1 MFANTLFKT
10 IAYHP
15 NECQVITSGT
25 DRKIGYWE
33 NFDGSLIRELEGSKA
48 GSVNGL
54 DITADGTYFVTGG
67 NDKLVKVSLENSS
80 LLLLYYMH
88 FMVSCQLLTA
98 FCAVCMF

>member
-15 NECQVITSGT
+15 NECQIITSGT

-33 NFDGSLIRELEGSKA
+33 NIDGSLIRELEGSKA

-54 DITADGTYFVTGG
+54 DITGDGQYFVTGG
-67 NDKLVKVSLENSS
+67 NDKLVKVRLYIRVRRLCGHLLSLKRKKS
-80 LLLLYYMH
+80 
-88 FMVSCQLLTA
+88 
-98 FCAVCMF
+98 

>member
-15 NECQVITSGT
+15 NECQIITSGT

-54 DITADGTYFVTGG
+54 DITSDGDYYVTGG
-67 NDKLVKVSLENSS
+67 NDKLVKV
-80 LLLLYYMH
+80 LLDRKIERKE
-88 FMVSCQLLTA
+88 C
-98 FCAVCMF
+98 CAIFNKTPTF

>member
-15 NECQVITSGT
+15 NECQIITSGT

-54 DITADGTYFVTGG
+54 DITGDGCYFVTGG
-67 NDKLVKVSLENSS
+67 NDKLVKVIFFAVIYLCNILVAFWSCLFLEE
-80 LLLLYYMH
+80 
-88 FMVSCQLLTA
+88 
-98 FCAVCMF
+98 